1 LSQPGTIAVPPVE
14 DRPEPVNILL
24 VDDQP
29 GRLLTYR
36 AILEPLGE
44 TLVEATSGMEALRRL
59 MDNEFAVILLDVNM
73 PGMDGFETASL
84 IHQHPR
90 YENTPI
96 IFVTAVNVT
105 DMDRLRGYK
114 LGAVDY
120 VMVPV
125 IPEILRSKVVVLA
138 ELFRKRRELQQAN
151 AALQVEKAREL
162 ERLNQSLR
170 NANEELAM
178 RNRELR
184 EEVAE
189 RARAEERLRFLA
201 DTIPS
206 IVWTCAPDGTIT
218 YANRNWFEYYGRAA
232 EGEGPSDLTRLVLH
246 PDDSEGVHDLV
257 VASLAAGRNF
267 EFEARHRA
275 HDGDHCWFMTR
286 AVPWRDESGQVVSWF
301 GISTSVHEM
310 KQLMERLR
318 EADQRKDEFLAT
330 LAHELRNPLA
340 PLLNA
345 LNVRRLT
352 SPDAIEP
359 LQDLMERQ
367 LALLVRLID
376 DLLDIARITRGKLD
390 LRKGATTLQAVLD
403 SAVETALPLI
413 QQGGHSLRVQLPPQT
428 VPMHADGVRLSQ
440 VFANLLNNAAKYSDP
455 GGTIELVADVDDA
468 VIHVRVRDRGIGLS
482 PEQARDIF
490 ELFSQ
495 ADTAIERAR
504 GGLGIGLTLVRRLA
518 EMHGGEVSVH
528 SDGIGHGSE
537 FVVRLPRDNAP
548 EPAAMPPECL
558 PARAAR
564 RMDAHRHRALVVDDN
579 RDAADTLAM
588 MLELL
593 GLEVRCLYE
602 PAEFE
607 GIFAEFAPGVVF
619 LDVGM
624 PGRSGYDVAQALR
637 ATPRG
642 ENVLLVA
649 VTGWGQPEDRR
660 RTQQAGFDH
669 HLVKPPELPAI
680 QAICALL
687 DVADQ
692 PA

>member
-1 LSQPGTIAVPPVE
+1 MAASLSQPVAAAAPH
-14 DRPEPVNILL
+14 PEEGQAPVNILL

-44 TLVEATSGMEALRRL
+44 HLVEASSGTEALRRL
-59 MDNEFAVILLDVNM
+59 MDDEYAVILLDVNM

-90 YENTPI
+90 FEKTPI

-125 IPEILRSKVVVLA
+125 IPEILRTKVVVLA

-151 AALQVEKAREL
+151 AALQAEKAREL
-162 ERLNQSLR
+162 DRLNESLR
-170 NANEELAM
+170 EANEELGA

-184 EEVAE
+184 DEVIE
-189 RARAEERLRFLA
+189 RIRAE
-201 DTIPS
+201 
-206 IVWTCAPDGTIT
+206 
-218 YANRNWFEYYGRAA
+218 
-232 EGEGPSDLTRLVLH
+232 
-246 PDDSEGVHDLV
+246 
-257 VASLAAGRNF
+257 
-267 EFEARHRA
+267 
-275 HDGDHCWFMTR
+275 
-286 AVPWRDESGQVVSWF
+286 Q
-301 GISTSVHEM
+301 
-310 KQLMERLR
+310 RLR

-345 LNVRRLT
+345 LNVRRL
-352 SPDAIEP
+352 SAPDVEDP
-359 LQDLMERQ
+359 LQGLMERQ

-376 DLLDIARITRGKLD
+376 DLLDIARITRGKLE
-390 LRKGATTLQAVLD
+390 LRKAATTLQEVLQ
-403 SAVETALPLI
+403 SAIETAMPLI
-413 QQGGHSLRVQLPPQT
+413 EHGRHQLQVRLPPEP
-428 VPMHADGVRLSQ
+428 VPLHADSMRLSQ

-455 GGTIELVADVDDA
+455 GGQIEMIASADDA
-468 VIHVRVRDRGIGLS
+468 RVEVRVRDAGIGLS
-482 PEQARDIF
+482 AEQARDIF

-495 ADTAIERAR
+495 ADTAIERAS

-518 EMHGGEVSVH
+518 EMHGGEVSVY
-528 SDGIGHGSE
+528 SEGLGHGSE
-537 FVVRLPRDNAP
+537 FLVRLPR
-548 EPAAMPPECL
+548 EVAAATPGETTRMPPVQVSRS
-558 PARAAR
+558 P
-564 RMDAHRHRALVVDDN
+564 DGVRHRALVVDDN
-579 RDAADTLAM
+579 HDAADTLAM

-593 GLEVRCLYE
+593 GLEAHCLYD
-602 PAEFE
+602 PMAFE
-607 GIFAEFAPGVVF
+607 EYFASFAPRVVF

-637 ATPRG
+637 AAPNGRD
-642 ENVLLVA
+642 VLLVA

-660 RTQQAGFDH
+660 RTQQAGFNH

-680 QAICALL
+680 QAICGLL
-687 DVADQ
+687 AD
-692 PA
+692 AARGSAT

>member
-1 LSQPGTIAVPPVE
+1 
-14 DRPEPVNILL
+14 
-24 VDDQP
+24 
-29 GRLLTYR
+29 
-36 AILEPLGE
+36 
-44 TLVEATSGMEALRRL
+44 
-59 MDNEFAVILLDVNM
+59 
-73 PGMDGFETASL
+73 
-84 IHQHPR
+84 
-90 YENTPI
+90 
-96 IFVTAVNVT
+96 
-105 DMDRLRGYK
+105 
-114 LGAVDY
+114 
-120 VMVPV
+120 
-125 IPEILRSKVVVLA
+125 
-138 ELFRKRRELQQAN
+138 
-151 AALQVEKAREL
+151 
-162 ERLNQSLR
+162 
-170 NANEELAM
+170 
-178 RNRELR
+178 
-184 EEVAE
+184 
-189 RARAEERLRFLA
+189 
-201 DTIPS
+201 
-206 IVWTCAPDGTIT
+206 
-218 YANRNWFEYYGRAA
+218 
-232 EGEGPSDLTRLVLH
+232 
-246 PDDSEGVHDLV
+246 
-257 VASLAAGRNF
+257 
-267 EFEARHRA
+267 
-275 HDGDHCWFMTR
+275 
-286 AVPWRDESGQVVSWF
+286 
-301 GISTSVHEM
+301 M

-352 SPDAIEP
+352 SPGATEP

-390 LRKGATTLQAVLD
+390 LRKGATTLQAILD
-403 SAVETALPLI
+403 SAIETALPLI
-413 QQGGHSLRVQLPPQT
+413 QQGSHALRVQLPPQT
-428 VPMHADGVRLSQ
+428 IPMHADAMRLSQ
-440 VFANLLNNAAKYSDP
+440 VFANLLNNAAKYSDA
-455 GGTIELVADVDDA
+455 GGSIELIAEADDD
-468 VIHVRVRDRGIGLS
+468 VVHVRVRDQGIGLS
-482 PEQARDIF
+482 AEQARDIF

-495 ADTAIERAR
+495 ADTAIERAH

-537 FVVRLPRDNAP
+537 FVVRLPLETAP
-548 EPAAMPPECL
+548 APSAEEAPRRL
-558 PARAAR
+558 PAPSVRAGKTANR
-564 RMDAHRHRALVVDDN
+564 RRALVVDDN

-602 PAEFE
+602 PSEFE
-607 GIFAEFAPGVVF
+607 RSFAAFQPGVVF

-637 ATPRG
+637 STPQG
-642 ENVLLVA
+642 EGVMLVA

-660 RTQQAGFDH
+660 RTQEAGFDH